1 MKKAIAFVLAVFFL
15 LSAAV
20 YFAPTAGAQIM
31 PDVCYN
37 NWGRCRYRALD
48 LDVAWWKV
56 AVLLTLCDLSLG
68 KCIMAT

>member
-20 YFAPTAGAQIM
+20 YFAPIAGAQTRA
-31 PDVCYN
+31 DACYN
-37 NWGRCRYRALD
+37 NWGSCRQRALD